1 MLFLH
6 KSRPIAI
13 EWEIRPMK
21 GHSMLAQSPVLKV
34 LLWDGA
40 RRYLINP
47 TMIEGNTICFSIP
60 KDMNAA
66 TYGLYVIWIDR
77 MRPGFFSMNGRSWQD
92 MVMRSMVRD
101 AFCLVETEA
110 QESNVV
116 KTEIESPSGIARLSL
131 TSVAHPLGPDAL
143 DAYEISV
150 LRGNGDDE
158 SLWIKRLEE
167 ALRNISALG
176 EDYVTGDVNGDGTG
190 DARDIVQI
198 ESLLTENSNGVL
210 RAGDRLREALTKLD
224 AYATANRRKIASTEA
239 GLKQEIN
246 KKQEKLTAGL
256 GIAINADNTVEVNA
270 DALVGY
276 GLVIDATGALDI
288 DTDEIARVVDV
299 ETVRKGVE
307 TESERAAK
315 VEAAMQKQIDGAT
328 ETTTTK
334 GESYGKQ
341 LGFVPAD
348 ETASRSYLKALG
360 SGNMAGPISLK
371 KGDAITTSVRTDI
384 RIYRVWRD
392 GENNITENCTIEKMG
407 EGTYAATEAMEVLLY
422 DPQGKGLMDSDG
434 SRLVEYTIV
443 STTKSLQTQID
454 ELQAMVRS
462 MQAKI
467 DTIDTTGG
475 NGFSIINDDD
485 QDPTTP

>member
-1 MLFLH
+1 
-6 KSRPIAI
+6 
-13 EWEIRPMK
+13 MK

-60 KDMNAA
+60 KDMKTA
-66 TYGLYVIWIDR
+66 TYGLYAIWIDR

-92 MVMRSMVRD
+92 MAMRSMVRD

-158 SLWIKRLEE
+158 SLWPERLEE
-167 ALRNISALG
+167 ALRNISAQG

-190 DARDIVQI
+190 DSNDIAQI
-198 ESLLTENSNGVL
+198 ESLLIENSNGVL

-239 GLKQEIN
+239 GLKREIN
-246 KKQEKLTAGL
+246 KKQDKLTPGL

-270 DALVGY
+270 DDLVGY
-276 GLVIDATGALDI
+276 GLVIDATGALDV
-288 DTDEIARVVDV
+288 DTDEIARVMD
-299 ETVRKGVE
+299 VE
-307 TESERAAK
+307 TESKRAAK
-315 VEAAMQKQIDGAT
+315 VEASMQKQIDGAT

-348 ETASRSYLKALG
+348 ETASRSYLKAMG

-371 KGDAITTSVRTDI
+371 KGDVITTSVRTDI

-392 GENNITENCTIEKMG
+392 SENNITENCTIEKMG

-434 SRLVEYTIV
+434 SRFVEYTIV

-454 ELQAMVRS
+454 ELQAMVRN